1 MGQVIDTDSIQRD
14 IGIPRLPR
22 PIVRGLERMLGAT
35 RFEQACAEA
44 GVTKQNTDLPRQ
56 VDDLLAALGIAYE
69 VIDYGSPED
78 ARANGPVIFYSNHP
92 YGFADALIGLK
103 LALGR
108 RPDTKVL
115 ANATLSGFPFNA
127 NHVIWVDLGSGR
139 ARSAT
144 NSSSLRETLAH
155 LRSGGALLIFPSQ
168 VCAHFIPSQ
177 GRVTDPPWT
186 AHLVRLIDRTGAR
199 AVPMH
204 FAGRNSWR
212 FQLLG
217 MIYPAFRTLLL
228 LREFIG
234 LKGKTV
240 QVRIGQAVTESPQGA
255 VAGTAERTH
264 ALRARVYG
272 LAREHARNPTPG
284 TDALDAP

>member
-1 MGQVIDTDSIQRD
+1 MGQVIDTEAILRD
-14 IGIPRLPR
+14 IGIARMPRSV
-22 PIVRGLERMLGAT
+22 VRALERVLGAT

-44 GVTKQNTDLPRQ
+44 GVTKQNADVPRQ
-56 VDDLLAALGIAYE
+56 VDDLLAALDIGYE
-69 VIDYGSPED
+69 VTDYGAPED
-78 ARANGPVIFYSNHP
+78 ARASSPVIFYSNHP

-103 LALGR
+103 LALER

-115 ANATLSGFPFNA
+115 ANVTLSGFPFNFK
-127 NHVIWVDLGSGR
+127 HVIWVDLGSGR

-168 VCAHFIPSQ
+168 VCAHFFPSQ
-177 GRVTDPPWT
+177 GRVTDPPWS

-204 FAGRNSWR
+204 FAGHNSWR
-212 FQLLG
+212 FQVLG
-217 MIYPAFRTLLL
+217 MIHPAFRTLLL

-240 QVRIGQAVTESPQGA
+240 QVRIGPAVTEPPQGT
-255 VAGTAERTH
+255 VADTAQRMH
-264 ALRARVYG
+264 ALRERVYG
-272 LAREHARNPTPG
+272 LARAHARNPTSG
-284 TDALDAP
+284 AGVLDTP